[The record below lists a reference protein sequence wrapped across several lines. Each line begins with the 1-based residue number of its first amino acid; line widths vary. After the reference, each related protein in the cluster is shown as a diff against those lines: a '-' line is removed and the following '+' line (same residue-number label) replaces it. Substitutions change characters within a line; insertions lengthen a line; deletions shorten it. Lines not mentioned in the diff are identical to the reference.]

1 MAQDGLEMVF
11 LGLRLFRV
19 LVFEESLEFRV
30 YKLETFSG
38 RSLLTY

>member
-1 MAQDGLEMVF
+1 MAQGGSERVL
-11 LGLRLFRV
+11 LGLRLFRL

-38 RSLLTY
+38 RSPLT

>member
-1 MAQDGLEMVF
+1 MPQGGSERVF
-11 LGLRLFRV
+11 LGLRLFRL

-38 RSLLTY
+38 RSLLT